1 MSPQGIFHYLVL
13 LLFEGAGFLVGLA
26 TVRDGTLIISNP
38 TVEMSNCF
46 VVSTHIALV

>member
-1 MSPQGIFHYLVL
+1 MSPQGIFHYPVL

-26 TVRDGTLIISNP
+26 TVRDGTLIISKP